1 MMQPSLNDER
11 WARVLTHSNEFTC
24 YSAALA
30 TWLAAADDEWGS
42 FVNPGLWLRIT
53 EAHDGLFGFGYF
65 PPALR
70 VRLGLVRTGADD
82 AAEAIAG
89 VRSEIE
95 RAGRAIVAGDGYR
108 LPWHVACGRQHVPH
122 WFVLTQTD
130 NRLEFADPFACRN
143 ELGVQEAARG
153 AAVEESLPEL
163 LMALPAEDP
172 VHRLREMLALGD
184 EISEDG
190 PQRYRWFVRG
200 DVEDP
205 IEPVGYNGADAVGR
219 LARHFR
225 ERGQDP
231 QAYSQADD
239 IWSIARHRAF
249 LWRYADARALA
260 RGDGDLSAWVD
271 EQAAPLAKRW
281 GHVAP
286 LLMQATLALSAGR
299 TASASVPE
307 TLERLAEQERI
318 ASETLPERSITIWAT
333 GAPGSARMGT

>member
-1 MMQPSLNDER
+1 MNDER

-30 TWLAAADDEWGS
+30 TWLAAADDDWGS
-42 FVNPGLWLRIT
+42 VVNPGLWLRIT
-53 EAHDGLFGFGYF
+53 EAQDGLFGFGYF

-70 VRLGLVRTGADD
+70 ARLGLLRTGTDD

-89 VRSEIE
+89 VRAEIE
-95 RAGRAIVAGDGYR
+95 RSGRVIVAGDGYR
-108 LPWHVACGRQHVPH
+108 LPWHVASGRQHVPH
-122 WFVLTQTD
+122 WFVLTQSD
-130 NRLEFADPFACRN
+130 NGLEFADPFACRN
-143 ELGVQEAARG
+143 ELGVQVAARG
-153 AAVEESLPEL
+153 AAMEESLPEL
-163 LMALPAEDP
+163 LMALPAGEP

-184 EISEDG
+184 EIPEPG
-190 PQRYRWFVRG
+190 PERYRWFVG
-200 DVEDP
+200 DDVEAP
-205 IEPVGYNGADAVGR
+205 IEPVGYDGPDAVVR

-249 LWRYADARALA
+249 LWRYAEARAQA
-260 RGDGDLSAWVD
+260 RGNADLKAWVD
-271 EQAAPLAKRW
+271 EHAAPLAKRW

-307 TLERLAEQERI
+307 TLERLAEQEQI
-318 ASETLPERSITIWAT
+318 AAETLPRRSITI
-333 GAPGSARMGT
+333 